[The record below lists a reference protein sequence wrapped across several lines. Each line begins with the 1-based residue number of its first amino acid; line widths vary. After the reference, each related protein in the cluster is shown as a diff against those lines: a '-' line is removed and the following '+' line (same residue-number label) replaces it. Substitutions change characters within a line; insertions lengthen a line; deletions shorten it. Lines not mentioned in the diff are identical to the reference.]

1 MSVTAQL
8 FTSLTL
14 GAAITRARCQV
25 GGRSRPGAEAQATLD
40 QVHQLVVASGRRPDS
55 FGVEGRVTL
64 AKLAPEQ
71 WADEIAAW
79 RKMWGVTH
87 VCVDTMRMGL
97 SKPDQHID
105 TLRRFKEAVGTL
117 SRRTSPLSVR
127 RPSVPARPR
136 AGPPHGRAPTPF
148 GYH

>member
-1 MSVTAQL
+1 
-8 FTSLTL
+8 
-14 GAAITRARCQV
+14 
-25 GGRSRPGAEAQATLD
+25 LD

-117 SRRTSPLSVR
+117 S
-127 RPSVPARPR
+127 
-136 AGPPHGRAPTPF
+136 
-148 GYH
+148 